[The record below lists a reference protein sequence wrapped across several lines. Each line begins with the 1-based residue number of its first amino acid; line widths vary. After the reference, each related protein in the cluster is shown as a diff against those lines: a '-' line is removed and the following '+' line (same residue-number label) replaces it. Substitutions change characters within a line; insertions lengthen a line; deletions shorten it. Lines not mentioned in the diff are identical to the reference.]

1 VDEPSRWLWDED
13 HQRRSKGALQTY
25 IFRVRKALGDAGS
38 VRTERGRYLIKF
50 DEATLD
56 LTRFRMLAA
65 HGKAAAARG
74 QLRHSA
80 DLLAEALAQ
89 WRHHILISPD
99 DPNTGVDFTCHQ
111 DALDWFDEEAGN
123 LVAAVRFAFRE
134 GRHKQCWQLAWLLQS
149 FFIIRARL
157 DEWRSVFDVALRA
170 ARLSG
175 NRPGEAGI
183 LSGLGVAHGIAPMHD
198 DSLRY
203 LQEVLELQRELG
215 AREGEAR
222 TQYNLALA
230 AGKSGEHE
238 RAYGHAI
245 EALRLVRELHLTNL
259 EPDVMQAVGDI
270 SSSMGRHEVALEL
283 ADDVLAIW
291 RRRGVVDDERF
302 ALRSRVPR

>member
-1 VDEPSRWLWDED
+1 
-13 HQRRSKGALQTY
+13 
-25 IFRVRKALGDAGS
+25 
-38 VRTERGRYLIKF
+38 
-50 DEATLD
+50 
-56 LTRFRMLAA
+56 
-65 HGKAAAARG
+65 
-74 QLRHSA
+74 
-80 DLLAEALAQ
+80 
-89 WRHHILISPD
+89 
-99 DPNTGVDFTCHQ
+99 
-111 DALDWFDEEAGN
+111 
-123 LVAAVRFAFRE
+123 
-134 GRHKQCWQLAWLLQS
+134 
-149 FFIIRARL
+149 
-157 DEWRSVFDVALRA
+157 
-170 ARLSG
+170 
-175 NRPGEAGI
+175 
-183 LSGLGVAHGIAPMHD
+183 
-198 DSLRY
+198 LRY